1 MISVESLTKR
11 FADAEAVSC
20 VSFRVEKGEI
30 LGFLGPNGAGKT
42 TTMRMLTCYV
52 PPSAGTAK
60 VGGYD
65 IYDQPV
71 EVRRQV
77 GYLPE
82 SVPLYGEMRVQEYL
96 RFRARLK
103 GVSRAQVGAR
113 LDYVM
118 GRCGIGDVRGRIIDH
133 LSKGY
138 RQRVGLAEALLHNPP
153 ILILDEPTVGLDPK
167 QIRQVRELIRDLGRE
182 HTIILSSHILPEVEQ
197 VCGRVVIIDRGK
209 LVAQGSPEELRR
221 EIGGKAR
228 LDVEIRGARPA
239 VLAALEKLPGASSVR
254 EAQDAPTGVAA
265 AGTGDD
271 VRATIETE
279 AGADLRGEVFRLAV
293 ERGWTLLGLA
303 RRTLSLEDVFI
314 DLTTTEADAGGETA
328 AGASAAATG
337 ATDRGDADGAMPA
350 SQADDGRSR
359 ADRGNGPGE
368 EAR

>member
-11 FADAEAVSC
+11 FADAEAVSR

-52 PPSAGTAK
+52 PPTAGTAK
-60 VGGYD
+60 IGGYD
-65 IYDQPV
+65 IYDRPV

-103 GVSRAQVGAR
+103 GVARSQVGAR

-228 LDVEIRGARPA
+228 LDVEIRGARPE
-239 VLAALEKLPGASSVR
+239 VLAALESLPGAGSVR
-254 EAQDAPTGVAA
+254 ETPGPSPGGVAEA
-265 AGTGDD
+265 AGDGIK
-271 VRATIETE
+271 ATIETE

-293 ERGWTLLGLA
+293 ERGWTLLGLT
-303 RRTLSLEDVFI
+303 RRTQSLEDVFI
-314 DLTTTEADAGGETA
+314 DLTTTEADAETA
-328 AGASAAATG
+328 AALSATEA
-337 ATDRGDADGAMPA
+337 DRGRADGGMPA
-350 SQADDGRSR
+350 SPSDTPRTATG
-359 ADRGNGPGE
+359 RGNDPGE